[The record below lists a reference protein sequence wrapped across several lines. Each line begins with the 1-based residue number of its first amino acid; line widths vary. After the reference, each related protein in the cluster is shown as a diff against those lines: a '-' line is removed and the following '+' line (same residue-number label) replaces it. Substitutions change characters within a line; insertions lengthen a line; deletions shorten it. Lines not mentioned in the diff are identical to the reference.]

1 MDKLYV
7 IGIDMGGTN
16 TAFGIVDRRGDILYR
31 NSISTLGYASGED
44 YVNDLGNAVNELI
57 ESHHLKDMVKG
68 IGMGVPNGNMND
80 GTVEKAANIPWAKT
94 VVVPLAAMMT
104 EKTGLPCTLTNDAN
118 AAALG
123 EMAYGSAKGMKDFI
137 IITLGTGVGSGIVA
151 NGQLIVGHDGFAGE
165 LGHVRVIRENG
176 RICGCGRTGCLETYT
191 SATGVTRTARE
202 FLEMQP
208 ERISSLRE
216 IQHRPL
222 TSKDVYEAAKKG
234 DELAVGIFNFTGK
247 ILGEALA
254 DFIAFSSPKAIILF
268 GGLAHSGNLLTDPL
282 KKAID
287 DNILNVYKGKTEII
301 ISNLNDAE
309 AAILGASALA
319 WE

>member
-1 MDKLYV
+1 
-7 IGIDMGGTN
+7 
-16 TAFGIVDRRGDILYR
+16 
-31 NSISTLGYASGED
+31 
-44 YVNDLGNAVNELI
+44 
-57 ESHHLKDMVKG
+57 
-68 IGMGVPNGNMND
+68 
-80 GTVEKAANIPWAKT
+80 
-94 VVVPLAAMMT
+94 
-104 EKTGLPCTLTNDAN
+104 
-118 AAALG
+118 
-123 EMAYGSAKGMKDFI
+123 
-137 IITLGTGVGSGIVA
+137 
-151 NGQLIVGHDGFAGE
+151 
-165 LGHVRVIRENG
+165 
-176 RICGCGRTGCLETYT
+176 LETYT

-202 FLEMQP
+202 FLETQP

-234 DELAVGIFNFTGK
+234 DELALEIFNFTGK

-268 GGLAHSGNLLTDPL
+268 GGLAHSGNLLTDPM

-287 DNILNVYKGKTEII
+287 NNVLNVYKGKTEII